1 MSTQVTLLTVHT
13 HTTHT
18 DKQTFCNRHTVKH
31 IRKNTPVHTVKDTY
45 IAITCIHTHTGV
57 TLSVPHKARR
67 QTEIGILCPQ
77 GALAPD
83 HL

>member
-1 MSTQVTLLTVHT
+1 MLFLQFTHIQHT
-13 HTTHT
+13 H
-18 DKQTFCNRHTVKH
+18 KQTFCNRHTVKH
-31 IRKNTPVHTVKDTY
+31 KNIVKDTY
-45 IAITCIHTHTGV
+45 IAITHTHTHTHAGV